1 MPRSVM
7 TGDIP
12 TRFGDVLILTTAAA
26 GSICLVCPVT
36 ADGQQGGTLDR
47 HDVSSLSRAE
57 AIARGLVVRPEG
69 RIYLKNQDSGE
80 WEQILN

>member
-36 ADGQQGGTLDR
+36 ADGQQGGPADR
-47 HDVSSLSRAE
+47 HDVSSRPRAE
-57 AIARGLVVRPEG
+57 AIASGLVVRPAG
-69 RIYLKNQDSGE
+69 RIYLKDQDSGE

>member
-1 MPRSVM
+1 M
-7 TGDIP
+7 TGEIP

-26 GSICLVCPVT
+26 GSICLVCPET

-69 RIYLKNQDSGE
+69 RIFLKDQDSGK
-80 WEQILN
+80 WEQISN

>member
-1 MPRSVM
+1 M

-12 TRFGDVLILTTAAA
+12 TRFGDVLILTTVKA

-47 HDVSSLSRAE
+47 HDVASLSRAE

-69 RIYLKNQDSGE
+69 RIFLKDQDSGK